1 MEWPQRELTS
11 MRFTAEHIQ
20 QWREEGFVVIERFFD
35 EQEYEPVVQDFEAL
49 YSDAGKGDGV
59 GSALQLKPD
68 DARSSRALQFKNIH
82 VLPYDASRAINLLSL
97 HVELIGFARALLGV
111 SDVRLYQSHTWAKYT
126 GEADYDQDFHCDYG
140 NHTLLVPADDP
151 ARRTVD
157 FVIYLTDVTKEHGA
171 LRYVTK
177 PDVLAALGRPVI
189 SPNEKEQEALRKR
202 ERAVV
207 VPAGSLVAHG
217 IDTIHRGS
225 NLTAP
230 NGRRFSLTV
239 GYKAAGSDQIGFH
252 VWQATPNR
260 PWHLIFDHA
269 TPEQLACLGI
279 PKPGDSFWTE
289 RTLELTQSRWPNWNM
304 AEYVAACRGSGVS
317 GKG

>member
-1 MEWPQRELTS
+1 
-11 MRFTAEHIQ
+11 MRFSAQHIE
-20 QWREEGFVVIERFFD
+20 QWREEGFVVIKRFL
-35 EQEYEPVVQDFEAL
+35 EPAEYEPVLQDFETL
-49 YSDAGKGDGV
+49 YRDAGKGDGV
-59 GSALQLKPD
+59 GSALQLTRD
-68 DARSSRALQFKNIH
+68 DARASRGSQFKNIH
-82 VLPYDASRAINLLSL
+82 VLPYDGSSAINLISL
-97 HVELIGFARALLGV
+97 HPELIAFARALLGV
-111 SDVRLYQSHTWAKYT
+111 SDVRLYQSHSWAKYT
-126 GEADYDQDFHCDYG
+126 GEADYEQDFHCDYG

-151 ARRTVD
+151 ALRTVD
-157 FVIYLTDVTKEHGA
+157 FVIYLTDVTIEHGA

-189 SPNEKEQEALRKR
+189 SPNEKEQEALRKW

-252 VWQATPNR
+252 VWQATRNR
-260 PWHLIFDHA
+260 PWHLLFDHA

-279 PKPGDSFWTE
+279 PKPGDSFWTR
-289 RTLELTQSRWPNWNM
+289 RTLELTQTRWPNWDM
-304 AEYVAACRGSGVS
+304 SEYVAACTDPSFPR
-317 GKG
+317 